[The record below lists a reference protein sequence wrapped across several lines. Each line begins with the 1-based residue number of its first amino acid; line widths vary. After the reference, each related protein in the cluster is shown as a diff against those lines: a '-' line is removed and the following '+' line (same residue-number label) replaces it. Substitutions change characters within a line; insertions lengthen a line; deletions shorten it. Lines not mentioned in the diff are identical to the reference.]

1 MKTKIN
7 QEHNI
12 KVSQDTNSLAPIV
25 VKKFGGTSVGTIER
39 IEAVAERVVEDFKK
53 GQLPLIVAS
62 AMSGETNRL
71 VKLANNIDRYYRGP
85 AYDMLLA
92 SGEQVAISLLAM
104 AIEKRGVKSIPLLA
118 HQVGIE
124 TDTLFSK
131 ARIVRIDTKKIHKLF
146 KDNIIPV
153 VAGFQGMTKDDQI
166 TTLGRGGSDTT
177 AVALAAALNAS
188 ECEIYTDVAA
198 VYSADPRLVPRAR
211 EIQKL
216 SFEEMME
223 MASMGSKVLHFR
235 SVEIAA
241 KYNIKI
247 HLRSAFEERE
257 GTWIVS
263 EENMLEKPIVSS
275 VTHDLSIVV
284 VKLYPISEGVEV
296 LADLFQAL
304 SEKGIVVDIITQSI
318 GEKGQSLN
326 FSIPEEDWPQTEMV
340 LKDESLNKGFGNQF
354 KFETSVEAMF
364 EMSKISVI
372 GVGMKNHPGVAAK
385 FFQTFKREEVPV
397 HLITTSDIK
406 ICAVVN
412 KEHLKRVAEALHKE
426 FDLDV

>member
-1 MKTKIN
+1 MKTKISE
-7 QEHNI
+7 EHNI
-12 KVSQDTNSLAPIV
+12 KVNHDKNTFSPIV
-25 VKKFGGTSVGTIER
+25 VKKFGGTSVGTMER

-71 VKLANNIDRYYRGP
+71 VKLANNIDRYNRGP

-104 AIEKRGVKSIPLLA
+104 AIEKRGVNSIPLLA

-263 EENMLEKPIVSS
+263 EDNMLEKPIVSS

-340 LKDESLNKGFGNQF
+340 LKDESLSKVFGSQF

-412 KEHLKRVAEALHKE
+412 KDNLKRVAEALHKE